1 GGRTLSCAG
10 DHRLSSSGRRGR
22 RRRGS
27 RLGRSRCLR
36 RSRGSLLRGR
46 LARRRL
52 LCCTLLSGELPAK
65 LRPLL
70 LRPELLVTEFDH
82 LLEIGHL
89 RIRLGDLLQKFVA
102 RANQTVLDLVDAAR
116 VSARPKAATEY
127 GLRKLDVIF
136 RAAKL
141 PPKFLEVLRERTL
154 NGLGRTHG
162 SPDHMDENCL

>member
-1 GGRTLSCAG
+1 CFNCRPRPVSALVPYTTLF
-10 DHRLSSSGRRGR
+10 
-22 RRRGS
+22 
-27 RLGRSRCLR
+27 RS
-36 RSRGSLLRGR
+36 
-46 LARRRL
+46 
-52 LCCTLLSGELPAK
+52 
-65 LRPLL
+65 
-70 LRPELLVTEFDH
+70 
-82 LLEIGHL
+82 
-89 RIRLGDLLQKFVA
+89 IRLGDLLQKFVA